1 MKEWQISYTY
11 LEVFQVPDDWDEDE
25 VMKWAK
31 SNPPVDPY
39 DYNDIEIFKINQ
51 SDTKQKIYIL

>member
-1 MKEWQISYTY
+1 MKEWQVSYTY

-31 SNPPVDPY
+31 SNPPIDPY
-39 DYNDIEIFKINQ
+39 DYNDIEVFKVNG
-51 SDTKQKIYIL
+51 